1 MKKNILHIF
10 WSFTRGGAEYLVK
23 EIAENSSP
31 SLSHSIIVINNHY
44 DLDLINSFNKSV
56 KFTLINRKPKSYGVF
71 WSLKLIN
78 SIFLKKNRIIHCH
91 NYSLIYVVWIFF
103 RTPKFLTIHGF
114 DTKIKKHRL
123 FDRIVCVSPALSDY
137 VKNSF
142 NLEVMT
148 IFNGVDN
155 SLIKVKN
162 KFNHTI
168 KLLFIGRFDDDIKG
182 VDILIKAV
190 NIIVNL
196 GIDIHLTIIGKGS
209 KHASHIQYIESNGLN
224 NHVFFKGLVDRT
236 TVYNLL
242 SDYDISVIPSR
253 KESFSLFAV
262 ESMMAKV
269 PIIVSNIPG
278 LSEVS
283 GNHSFKFESENA
295 DDLAQC
301 IISAITEIKN
311 MKVLSR
317 TEKSFNHA
325 VTNYNI
331 NLMIKNY
338 DNLYNSL

>member
-1 MKKNILHIF
+1 
-10 WSFTRGGAEYLVK
+10 
-23 EIAENSSP
+23 
-31 SLSHSIIVINNHY
+31 
-44 DLDLINSFNKSV
+44 LDLINSFNKSV

-78 SIFLKKNRIIHCH
+78 SIFFKKNRIIHCH

-155 SLIKVKN
+155 RLIKVKN

-168 KLLFIGRFDDDIKG
+168 KLLFVGRFDDDIKG

-209 KHASHIQYIESNGLN
+209 KQASYIQYIESNGLN

-311 MKVLSR
+311 MKILSR